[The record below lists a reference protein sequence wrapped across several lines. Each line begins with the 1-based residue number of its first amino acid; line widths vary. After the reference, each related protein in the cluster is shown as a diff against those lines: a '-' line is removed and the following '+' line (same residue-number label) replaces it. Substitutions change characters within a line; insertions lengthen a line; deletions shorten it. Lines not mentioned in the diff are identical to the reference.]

1 LVIVSVIF
9 NVCFG
14 VLDKVN
20 NKGKI
25 HYVLRLTSMED
36 FGLPENP
43 DYNIS
48 LYELLREDIEG

>member
-1 LVIVSVIF
+1 M
-9 NVCFG
+9 
-14 VLDKVN
+14 LDKVN

-25 HYVLRLTSMED
+25 HCVLRLLTSMED

-43 DYNIS
+43 DCNIS